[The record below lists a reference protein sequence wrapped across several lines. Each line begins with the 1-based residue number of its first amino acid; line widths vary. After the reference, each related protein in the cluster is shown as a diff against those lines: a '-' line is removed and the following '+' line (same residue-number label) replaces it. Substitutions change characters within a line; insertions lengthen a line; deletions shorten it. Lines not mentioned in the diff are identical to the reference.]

1 MHIRR
6 QDVTFYGMPSK
17 PKKPVSLHDT
27 KIAQRDP
34 DKFARIAE
42 SLRQFRRA
50 EMTDFAEDVG
60 IAPVDALYVD
70 PLESDAVLNTVLLN
84 STTFLVGRKGTGKS
98 TVFAKAQIEL
108 RKRNDAISIYVDV
121 KSLHELLVTNEAAV
135 NSLQDATISTPIL
148 RAHLLRK
155 AFLGAVIADLIK
167 EIKAAYEK
175 RSLFDRWLGS
185 ARHYTVVIGELE
197 QIGVS
202 VKTAQLSQEEIPILR
217 TISAKTK
224 AATTVRESATI
235 KGATSAKAA
244 AKPELTASASSES
257 VDESIAN
264 SEFYQEYADAVLR
277 SFPFQDL
284 LAKIREVL
292 AAVNMVRLF
301 VFFDDF
307 SELSWID
314 QKMFVD
320 VILSPLNNASDE
332 TVRLKVAGYPGRIY
346 YGKIDP
352 GKIDIVGLDFY
363 QLYKSQEIQTSE
375 AAAVN
380 YLGRLL
386 ETRFKAFGE
395 DIAKYFD
402 SSSSMSDHYR
412 LLFEV
417 TLNVP
422 RLIGYILHYCY
433 LDKVSKKELITS
445 ASIRLSA
452 QKYYETVMA
461 PYFDRMNR
469 FAMEPFERKLDR
481 HNQQQLLRAL
491 VDEARSVRR
500 GIATGHIGGRYFEG
514 LANPPVSHFTVN
526 TSMEPLLSALELN
539 MLVTKYHEMRDKSGN
554 DVSVYAIFYGLC
566 EGERFS
572 WGYPRGRRDDRS
584 YFVQR
589 CFNYNGAI
597 QQFLAKSQT
606 IRCENCGA
614 CFGMEKRETIEFYKW
629 RCPECQTGTCAVV
642 SLGDDFK
649 EEMEKLSR
657 DTMLPPVELEILESL
672 NDEGTA
678 MRASE
683 IAALVDATYQLVGH
697 RTTKLHEM
705 GLVQK
710 QTKADVARSTI
721 TNKARRRY
729 FGATELKETVDPSD
743 QS

>member
-1 MHIRR
+1 MRKIKVAAANRP
-6 QDVTFYGMPSK
+6 VTSRDSK
-17 PKKPVSLHDT
+17 ILL
-27 KIAQRDP
+27 DP

-108 RKRNDAISIYVDV
+108 RKRTDVISIYVNV
-121 KSLHELLVTNEAAV
+121 KSLHELLVTNEAVV
-135 NSLQDATISTPIL
+135 NNLQDATISGSIL

-167 EIKAAYEK
+167 ELRAAYDK

-185 ARHYTVVIGELE
+185 AREYAIVIGELE
-197 QIGVS
+197 QLSVS

-217 TISAKTK
+217 MISAKTK
-224 AATTVRESATI
+224 ASSTVKESETI
-235 KGATSAKAA
+235 KGAVGAKLGP
-244 AKPELTASASSES
+244 KPDLS
-257 VDESIAN
+257 VSGGIENIDETIAN

-284 LAKIREVL
+284 LDRIREVL
-292 AAVNMVRLF
+292 AAVDMVRLF

-314 QKMFVD
+314 QKLFVD

-380 YLGRLL
+380 YLERLL
-386 ETRFKAFGE
+386 KTRFSAFGE
-395 DIAKYFD
+395 DINKYFD
-402 SSSSMSDHYR
+402 PATPMADHYR

-433 LDKVSKKELITS
+433 W
-445 ASIRLSA
+445 
-452 QKYYETVMA
+452 
-461 PYFDRMNR
+461 
-469 FAMEPFERKLDR
+469 
-481 HNQQQLLRAL
+481 
-491 VDEARSVRR
+491 
-500 GIATGHIGGRYFEG
+500 TGFQ
-514 LANPPVSHFTVN
+514 
-526 TSMEPLLSALELN
+526 
-539 MLVTKYHEMRDKSGN
+539 RD
-554 DVSVYAIFYGLC
+554 C
-566 EGERFS
+566 
-572 WGYPRGRRDDRS
+572 
-584 YFVQR
+584 
-589 CFNYNGAI
+589 
-597 QQFLAKSQT
+597 
-606 IRCENCGA
+606 
-614 CFGMEKRETIEFYKW
+614 
-629 RCPECQTGTCAVV
+629 
-642 SLGDDFK
+642 
-649 EEMEKLSR
+649 
-657 DTMLPPVELEILESL
+657 
-672 NDEGTA
+672 
-678 MRASE
+678 
-683 IAALVDATYQLVGH
+683 
-697 RTTKLHEM
+697 
-705 GLVQK
+705 
-710 QTKADVARSTI
+710 
-721 TNKARRRY
+721 
-729 FGATELKETVDPSD
+729 
-743 QS
+743 